1 MLTTLVPTALR
12 LCTRWLAMVACF
24 GPRRR
29 CRPAQ
34 TFALKKPPG
43 LSGAHCHGG
52 THRHLLSLAWPEQ
65 ASAGANGRR
74 AECSGQRTHGRWG
87 SRACGQDMPR
97 CRRGQRFPGRGRH
110 DPIRI
115 FLLSGGG
122 GDRLAWWFVCR
133 CRHLDFRFLPNAAL
147 VVIADQVPCIT
158 SPVFALLAGQQVAV
172 ARRLPAFRVGR
183 HRAGPGLFA
192 RDCCRS
198 GGAQASGPLRSIWAL
213 SACCAGPLLSIA
225 TVRAAK
231 APVDSPCDW
240 PLGRLAARRRSLRPT
255 TDNASYAALGSRD
268 RFMVGMSLSTH
279 QGFEISALMQQ
290 QMATDT
296 AKCHTSWR
304 LVARPGQTLEL
315 AAEPRLHAGVLRPQ
329 PPARS

>member
-158 SPVFALLAGQQVAV
+158 SPVFALLAGQQVACG
-172 ARRLPAFRVGR
+172 APIASKEQEHWPLGSGGI
-183 HRAGPGLFA
+183 RAGPGLFA

-198 GGAQASGPLRSIWAL
+198 RGAQVLGRSGASGPYQLAAPGRSFQLLRSE
-213 SACCAGPLLSIA
+213 PQ
-225 TVRAAK
+225 
-231 APVDSPCDW
+231 
-240 PLGRLAARRRSLRPT
+240 RRRSTARAIGPSGAWLLGVAVCDRQPT
-255 TDNASYAALGSRD
+255 TP
-268 RFMVGMSLSTH
+268 VT
-279 QGFEISALMQQ
+279 
-290 QMATDT
+290 
-296 AKCHTSWR
+296 
-304 LVARPGQTLEL
+304 
-315 AAEPRLHAGVLRPQ
+315 PRLGAEIG
-329 PPARS
+329 SWWGC